1 MAKVNVY
8 AANEVVARVEYNQD
22 LDHWD
27 GSNWTCGATGRHKG
41 ITRLTDGRFVL
52 IHGTQWQGESDH
64 AEIISP
70 VEALQEI
77 LRSGNDDLLDQEKF
91 SDLKEIKQKSMVQE
105 MEG

>member
-1 MAKVNVY
+1 MPKVNVLDGS
-8 AANEVVARVEYNQD
+8 EIVAQVEYNTN

-77 LRSGNDDLLDQEKF
+77 LRSGNDDLLNKEKF
-91 SDLKEIKQKSMVQE
+91 SDLDEIRRKSMVQE
-105 MEG
+105 MD